1 MSINSLPLTQS
12 RVGAFAGGVALCA
25 ALAVAATALSAPVH
39 APPLVVVLVLGALVR
54 LAQPNLVEALSP
66 GIKFSAAALLRVGV
80 ALLGLKVV
88 LDDVLSLGVGA
99 VAAVLGVLLVTV
111 AGGYAVARRLGLKS
125 DLAAIA
131 ATSVAVCGASAAM
144 AVSAVTPKR
153 SGLERDTA
161 VVIVV
166 VSLLSTVAMLGYPLI
181 AKTLGYDM
189 TATSILLGGAIHD
202 VAQVVGAGFAVSPD
216 VGVSAVALKLV
227 RVACLMPVVLVWG
240 LMFARQTPDGQR
252 CGAAPAPPLFL
263 LGFLALAALGA
274 LGAIPAEVSRA
285 GGELATALLA
295 TAVAAIGLRGALGE
309 IREAPR
315 SLFVVLIIVTVVQLA
330 AATALIA
337 VLRL

>member
-1 MSINSLPLTQS
+1 MSIDSLPLTQG
-12 RVGAFAGGVALCA
+12 RIGAFAGGMGLCA
-25 ALAVAATALSAPVH
+25 LLAVAATTLSAPVH

-54 LAQPNLVEALSP
+54 LVQPNLVEALSP
-66 GIKFSAAALLRVGV
+66 GIKFSASAMLRLGV

-99 VAAVLGVLLVTV
+99 IATVLAVLLVTV
-111 AGGYAVARRLGLKS
+111 AGGFAIARRLGLKA

-153 SGLERDTA
+153 AGIERDTA
-161 VVIVV
+161 VVVVV
-166 VSLLSTVAMLGYPLI
+166 VSLLSTVAMLAYPLL

-189 TATSILLGGAIHD
+189 AATSILLGGAIHD
-202 VAQVVGAGFAVSPD
+202 VAQVVGAGFAVSPE
-216 VGVSAVALKLV
+216 VGVAAVALKLV
-227 RVACLMPVVLVWG
+227 RVACLMPVVLIWG
-240 LMFARQTPDGQR
+240 LMYARATPDGKS
-252 CGAAPAPPLFL
+252 CGQAPAPPLFL
-263 LGFLALAALGA
+263 LGFLGLAALSATGA
-274 LGAIPAEVSRA
+274 VPSEVNRI

-315 SLFVVLIIVTVVQLA
+315 SLFVVLLVVTLLQLA
-330 AATALIA
+330 AAVGLVTL
-337 VLRL
+337 LRL

>member
-1 MSINSLPLTQS
+1 MSTDSVPLTQN

-25 ALAVAATALSAPVH
+25 GLAVAATALSAPVH

-54 LAQPNLVEALSP
+54 LAQPNLVEALSS
-66 GIKFSAAALLRVGV
+66 GIKFSANAMLRLGV

-99 VAAVLGVLLVTV
+99 IAAVLSVLLVTV
-111 AGGYAVARRLGLKS
+111 AGGYGIARKLGLRP

-131 ATSVAVCGASAAM
+131 ATSVGVCGASAAM

-166 VSLLSTVAMLGYPLI
+166 VSVLSTVAMLGYPLI
-181 AKTLGYDM
+181 ARTLGYDM
-189 TATSILLGGAIHD
+189 AATSILLGGAIHD

-216 VGVSAVALKLV
+216 VGVAAVALKLV
-227 RVACLMPVVLVWG
+227 RVACLMPVVLIWG
-240 LMFARQTPDGQR
+240 LMYAKAAPDGQR
-252 CGAAPAPPLFL
+252 CGQAPAPPLFL
-263 LGFLALAALGA
+263 LGFLGLAALGA
-274 LGAIPAEVSRA
+274 IGVIPHEVNRI

-309 IREAPR
+309 MREAPR
-315 SLFVVLIIVTVVQLA
+315 SLFLVLILVTLGQLA
-330 AATALIA
+330 AAVALIA
-337 VLRL
+337 VLGL